1 MKFRSNTSKVE
12 VLILS
17 FCFLGVFLYCIL
29 NEPIYSPDT
38 YSYLKA
44 MPYRQLGYV
53 IFLKAYKVFFGNF
66 FNLAVIATQVIFSLT
81 GVAFFIK
88 KLTELIPLNLIS
100 KLILLLILL
109 FPFFPPL
116 SIANNIASEGLGYG
130 FFLFFIT
137 TGLDIVITGNK
148 KNLILFALSYL
159 GLVFMRGQFF
169 YTPLVFALLYVIIHK
184 KQIFDKKRIFI
195 ILVFIGSIALASII
209 ERSYHKLKDGFFK
222 PTPLAFVSASTA
234 PIYLSSKEDAKLF
247 ANTDYKSI
255 LKRSFD
261 SLEAKGL
268 LANSKQS
275 YNEQYMFF
283 HNNLPK
289 ICNQTVHKE
298 ALDYYFENLPKGL
311 SEKQQSSFPYFAA
324 EAAAKQFTKT
334 LITNNLS
341 EWLVLFFHN
350 VSHGFFS
357 PLIFVLL
364 VLIFAISLVKQFYK
378 SNRNYVVPLV
388 LSSLILS
395 NSVLIAFASHSI
407 MRYLFYHYALLFLLF
422 ISTLKLLNVGKRN

>member
-1 MKFRSNTSKVE
+1 
-12 VLILS
+12 
-17 FCFLGVFLYCIL
+17 
-29 NEPIYSPDT
+29 
-38 YSYLKA
+38 

-53 IFLKAYKVFFGNF
+53 IFLKAYKVIFGNF
-66 FNLAVIATQVIFSLT
+66 FNEAVIATQVIFSFI
-81 GVAFFIK
+81 GIAFFIK
-88 KLTELIPLNLIS
+88 KLTELIPLKLVS
-100 KLILLLILL
+100 KIILLLILL

-116 SIANNIASEGLGYG
+116 RVANNIASEGLGYG
-130 FFLFFIT
+130 FFLFFIA

-148 KNLILFALSYL
+148 KNLILFALSFL

-184 KQIFDKKRIFI
+184 KQVFNRKQVLI
-195 ILVFIGSIALASII
+195 ILVFIGSIALASVI
-209 ERSYHKLKDGFFK
+209 ERGYHKLKDGFFK

-234 PIYLSSKEDAKLF
+234 PIYLSTKADAKLF

-255 LKRSFD
+255 LERSFD

-268 LANSKQS
+268 LANPKQS

-298 ALDYYFENLPKGL
+298 ALDYYFENLPRGL

-334 LITNNLS
+334 LIPYNLS
-341 EWLVLFFHN
+341 EWLVLFFYN
-350 VSHGFFS
+350 VSYGLFS
-357 PLIFVLL
+357 SLIFVMLL
-364 VLIFAISLVKQFYK
+364 LIFAISLVKQFYK
-378 SNRNYVVPLV
+378 SKRNYVVPLM

-407 MRYLFYHYALLFLLF
+407 MRYLFYNYALLFLLF
-422 ISTLKLLNVGKRN
+422 LSTLKLLNVGKRN